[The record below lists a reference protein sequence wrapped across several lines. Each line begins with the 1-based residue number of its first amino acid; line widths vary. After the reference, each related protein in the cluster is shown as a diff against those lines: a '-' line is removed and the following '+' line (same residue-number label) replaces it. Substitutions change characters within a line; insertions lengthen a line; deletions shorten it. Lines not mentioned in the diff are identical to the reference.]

1 VIQDP
6 DAPLEPDQ
14 LGRSLAEV
22 FAVIGPLYRRA
33 VRSVESEAAI
43 EGLTIGI
50 RTVLEVLQAQG
61 PRPVPRVAKTLALS
75 RQFVQ
80 RTVDSALDQGLV
92 ELQPNP
98 SHLRSALVALTDS
111 GADRIA
117 QVQAREHAALRAVG
131 GELTGR
137 DVEACLKVL
146 RHLLA
151 TVDFQDRRA

>member
-6 DAPLEPDQ
+6 DAPLEPEQ

-22 FAVIGPLYRRA
+22 FAVVGPLYRLA

-43 EGLTIGI
+43 EGLSIGA

-61 PRPVPRVAKTLALS
+61 PRPVPRIAEALALS

-92 ELQPNP
+92 ELRPNP
-98 SHLRSALVALTDS
+98 AHLRSSLVALTAS
-111 GADRIA
+111 GAERIA
-117 QVQAREHAALRAVG
+117 QVKAREHAVLRAVG

-137 DVEACLKVL
+137 DVEGCLKVL

-151 TVDFQDRRA
+151 TADFQDRRA